1 MSQYLYMWSTA
12 IIMVILYGV
21 MFLIMHG
28 YVIVDDGIH
37 WYKGK
42 QRVAM
47 DLSID
52 EGKVDM
58 ESKKVA
64 KKLLLCVSGTLHV
77 LVFVLLT
84 EI

>member
-1 MSQYLYMWSTA
+1 MWSTA
-12 IIMVILYGV
+12 IIVVVLCGV

-42 QRVAM
+42 QRVVM

-52 EGKVDM
+52 ENTEKVDQ
-58 ESKKVA
+58 ESGEEA
-64 KKLLLCVSGTLHV
+64 TLV
-77 LVFVLLT
+77 RFKNFVFGFSH
-84 EI
+84 